1 MRNRLIS
8 SMMLLAMLGASVISC
23 KKEIPVELTV
33 SQAELSFT
41 RDGGTQKLSFTTNTE
56 WTASSSAQW
65 CQLKP
70 AKGDSKSASMD
81 VSVTA
86 NNEYDSRTAD
96 VTIKA
101 GNLSK
106 TVKIKQDAKNGLDVS
121 PTEAELDRKAQSLTV
136 KVNANVDFTVSISDD
151 GKGWISYDG
160 TKALTE
166 SKAVFTVSENTG
178 IDKREAR
185 ITISEKGG
193 NLASV
198 VNVRQK
204 GLYEK
209 YALYG
214 EGTAE
219 DPYTIYIPEH
229 MPLVRE
235 YCRAAASDDAEPTY
249 FILMDDI
256 DMNVLSN
263 VGTAWIPINSK
274 SPYALKIDFNGN
286 GKTISNFKCNS
297 SSYASLFGVLFGSVY
312 DLKVQDALVT
322 SESTAGILASN
333 TNTADGNA
341 GGRSTKVRNV
351 HVSGKVDCTK
361 SSTDGIGGMF
371 GVISN
376 TEISQC
382 SACVE
387 VIADKGQVGGIVGT
401 IESGACTI
409 SDCYTQGTVFCATN
423 SQRCAGIAGC
433 IKSRNCVV
441 QNCIS
446 LSRITT
452 NLCAGGIVGHVN
464 LNSSSAGQNPNA
476 TISKCIAWNRTVKA
490 LRTKTSQYSSG
501 AVVGFN
507 ALTNTLENCW
517 RRPDMKLSINP
528 NSEDSSYPVNFIVPC
543 DQPDYSAS
551 SPMKSGEYGINA
563 DFSSHYVTPYHGK
576 AAENGQTASQIA
588 AKLGWDASVWNLGG
602 EIPVL
607 AGSGVV
613 PDDGGDSGYVIPGDD
628 IPNHEPVTP
637 EGKANWTKK
646 TVDDGIVYWE
656 FKGYDP
662 VSEADQF
669 LHVVEVDMN
678 KGYALKYVYDSNQDI
693 PSNIMKKHNAIV
705 SMNGGLGASQI
716 FIKVA
721 GVIYKTIQQDKNAET
736 GVLNWRN
743 DGAVCTNPEGRV
755 FIANAI
761 FSKDGLPDY
770 GANVARQRQFYK
782 ETLIDMPNIISG
794 SALLIDG
801 YNPIGTQYIP
811 KGVDYRDYKSDS
823 EHPYWHQGTRHPRT
837 AIGITGDNRLIML
850 VVNGRLTGCSGF
862 SAKEMTNFLKENFDP
877 KYALN
882 LDGGGSSC
890 MCVAGCGDPDTHV
903 VNWPCDNGKRDHAG
917 ERTVQ
922 THLYIVNKQ

>member
-1 MRNRLIS
+1 
-8 SMMLLAMLGASVISC
+8 MMLLAILGASVISC

-33 SQAELSFT
+33 SQTELSFT
-41 RDGGTQKLSFTTNTE
+41 RDGGTQKLSFTTNAE

-86 NNEYDSRTAD
+86 NNEYDSRTAN

-106 TVKIKQDAKNGLDVS
+106 TVTIKQDAKNGLDVS
-121 PTEAELDRKAQSLTV
+121 PTEAELDKKAQSLTV
-136 KVNANVDFTVSISDD
+136 KVNANVDFIVSISDD
-151 GKGWISYDG
+151 GKTWISYDG

-178 IDKREAR
+178 IDKREAK

-193 NLASV
+193 KLASV
-198 VNVRQK
+198 VTVKQR

-256 DMNVLSN
+256 DMNALKN
-263 VGTAWIPINSK
+263 AGTVWTPINNK

-286 GKTISNFKCNS
+286 GKTISNFYCNS
-297 SSYASLFGVLFGSVY
+297 SSYASLFGVLFGAVH
-312 DLKVQDALVT
+312 DLKVKDALV
-322 SESTAGILASN
+322 ESGSSAGILASN
-333 TNTADGNA
+333 TNY
-341 GGRSTKVRNV
+341 STGSTGSRRTTVENV
-351 HVSGKVDCTK
+351 HVSGKVSCTNAD
-361 SSTDGIGGMF
+361 SDGIGGMF
-371 GVISN
+371 GIICNTDISR
-376 TEISQC
+376 C
-382 SACVE
+382 SACADVL
-387 VIADKGQVGGIVGT
+387 ADKGQVGGLVGT
-401 IESGACTI
+401 IESGSCTI
-409 SDCYTQGTVFCATN
+409 KDCYTQGKVFCATN
-423 SQRCAGIAGC
+423 SQRCAGIVGC
-433 IKSRNCVV
+433 IKPKDCTV
-441 QNCIS
+441 QDCIS
-446 LSRITT
+446 LSQITT
-452 NLCAGGIVGHVN
+452 NLCAGGIVGHAN
-464 LNSSSAGQNPNA
+464 LNSSSAGLSPNA
-476 TISKCIAWNRTVKA
+476 TVTRCIAWNRIIRV
-490 LRTKTSQYSSG
+490 LKTRPNQYSSG

-507 ALTNTLENCW
+507 ALSNTLENCW
-517 RRPDMKLSINP
+517 RRPDMKFSVNANL
-528 NSEDSSYPVNFIVPC
+528 EDPDYPLDFIIPC

-551 SPMKSGEYGINA
+551 SPMKSGECGIDA
-563 DFSSHYVTPYHGK
+563 DFSSRYATPYHGK
-576 AAENGQTASQIA
+576 AAKEGQTASQIA
-588 AKLGWDASVWNLGG
+588 IELGWSRAWDVSGS
-602 EIPVL
+602 IPIPYD
-607 AGSGVV
+607 SGII
-613 PDDGGDSGYVIPGDD
+613 PDDGGDNGYIIPGDD
-628 IPNHEPVTP
+628 IPNHDPVTP
-637 EGKANWTKK
+637 EGKTNWTK
-646 TVDDGIVYWE
+646 TVVDNGLTYWE
-656 FKGYDP
+656 FKGTDP
-662 VSEADQF
+662 VSNAAQF
-669 LHVVEVDMN
+669 VHVAEIDLN

-693 PSNIMKKHNAIV
+693 PSNIMKKYNALV

-721 GVIYKTIQQDKNAET
+721 GVIYKAIQQDKNAET
-736 GVLNWRN
+736 GVPNWRN
-743 DGAVCTNPEGRV
+743 DGAICTNPEGRV

-761 FSKDGLPDY
+761 FSEDGLPDY

-782 ETLIDMPNIISG
+782 EALIDMPNIISG

-811 KGVDYRDYKSDS
+811 QGVDYRDYESNS
-823 EHPYWHQGTRHPRT
+823 EHPFWHQGTRHPRT

-850 VVNGRLTGCSGF
+850 VVNGRLSGCSGF
-862 SAKEMTNFLKENFDP
+862 SAKEMTNFLRENFDP

-890 MCVAGCGDPDTHV
+890 MCVKGCGDPDTHV

-922 THLYIVNKQ
+922 TFLYIVKK

>member
-1 MRNRLIS
+1 MKNRLFGTLV
-8 SMMLLAMLGASVISC
+8 LLAVLGASAVSC
-23 KKEIPVELTV
+23 QKEIPVELTV
-33 SQAELSFT
+33 SQTELSFT
-41 RDGGTQKLSFTTNTE
+41 QDGGTQKINFNTNAE
-56 WTASSSAQW
+56 WTASSSDSW
-65 CQLKP
+65 CRLSR
-70 AKGDSKSASMD
+70 ANGSSSTT
-81 VSVTA
+81 SLEVTA
-86 NNEYDSRTAD
+86 TKNTAYDIRTAT
-96 VTIKA
+96 VTLKA
-101 GNLSK
+101 GEISK
-106 TVKIKQDAKNGLDVS
+106 TVSVKQDAMNGLEIS
-121 PTEAELDRKAQSLTV
+121 PTEANLDKNAQSFTVTV
-136 KVNANVDFTVSISDD
+136 KANVDFTVSIDD
-151 GKGWISYDG
+151 SGKSWISYVG
-160 TKALTE
+160 TKALSE
-166 SKAVFTVSENTG
+166 STAEFSISENTG
-178 IDKREAR
+178 ENKREAK

-193 NLASV
+193 KLASV
-198 VNVRQK
+198 VNVKQK

-209 YALYG
+209 DSLGG

-219 DPYTIYIPEH
+219 SPYEIFLPEH
-229 MPLVRE
+229 MTLIRS
-235 YCRAAASDDAEPTY
+235 YCREAASDDAEPTY

-256 DMNVLSN
+256 DMNVLN
-263 VGTAWIPINSK
+263 NAGKAWTPINIQ
-274 SPYALKIDFNGN
+274 SPYSLKIDFNGN
-286 GKTISNFKCNS
+286 GRTISNFYCNS
-297 SSYASLFGVLFGSVY
+297 TQYASLFGVLFGAVY
-312 DLKVQDALVT
+312 DLKVRDALV
-322 SESTAGILASN
+322 ESGSSAGILASN
-333 TNTADGNA
+333 TSYSTGGTGN
-341 GGRSTKVRNV
+341 RRTTVENV
-351 HVSGKVDCTK
+351 HVSGKVNCTNTD
-361 SSTDGIGGMF
+361 SDGIGGMF
-371 GVISN
+371 GIICNTNISR
-376 TEISQC
+376 C

-387 VIADKGQVGGIVGT
+387 VLADKGQVGGLVGT
-401 IESGACTI
+401 VESGSCTI
-409 SDCYTQGTVFCATN
+409 RDCYTQGKVFCATN
-423 SQRCAGIAGC
+423 SQRCAGIVGC
-433 IKSRNCVV
+433 IKPKDCTV
-441 QNCIS
+441 QDCIS
-446 LSRITT
+446 LSQITT
-452 NLCAGGIVGHVN
+452 NLCAGGIVGHAN

-476 TISKCIAWNRTVKA
+476 TVTRCIAWNRIIRVLKS
-490 LRTKTSQYSSG
+490 RPNQYSSG

-507 ALTNTLENCW
+507 AMSNTLENCW

-528 NSEDSSYPVNFIVPC
+528 YSEDSSYPVNFIVPC

-551 SPMKSGEYGINA
+551 SPMKSGEYGIDA
-563 DFSSHYVTPYHGK
+563 DFSSRYVTPYHGK
-576 AAENGQTASQIA
+576 AAENGQAASQIA

-721 GVIYKTIQQDKNAET
+721 GVIHKAIQQDKNAET
-736 GVLNWRN
+736 GVPNWRN

-922 THLYIVNKQ
+922 THLYIVKK